1 MYLIVAAYKVPQLR
15 YKCQN
20 DATMEFYPNV
30 FTEFVEFCEKNIF
43 IFKKDC

>member
-1 MYLIVAAYKVPQLR
+1 MYIIVAAYKVPQLQ

-30 FTEFVEFCEKNIF
+30 FY
-43 IFKKDC
+43 